1 MFFVGSFCERKL
13 PVCVSTVGKGSV
25 MLARVQLCW
34 QGFSQVPLFT
44 TAGIIGI
51 WLYPHVFF
59 FRLVRAR
66 WGMCPISR
74 GRISFITNF
83 PDTKFR
89 LVRLGTPWWE
99 KEPTTTRPAGGCDSY
114 RAIADSCRQH
124 QHVACYDRS
133 VLPVALPRLLSCPK
147 YLHCPVP
154 TSRLVGPVTSRN
166 HFLNQR

>member
-1 MFFVGSFCERKL
+1 MFFVGRFCERKL

-51 WLYPHVFF
+51 WLYPHGFF
-59 FRLVRAR
+59 FKLVRAR
-66 WGMCPISR
+66 WGVCPISR
-74 GRISFITNF
+74 GRITFITKF

-133 VLPVALPRLLSCPK
+133 VCQLPCLVCSLSQSIFTVLCPPPG
-147 YLHCPVP
+147 LSV
-154 TSRLVGPVTSRN
+154 L
-166 HFLNQR
+166 

>member
-1 MFFVGSFCERKL
+1 MCLSSGGHVFCREVLRKKTT
-13 PVCVSTVGKGSV
+13 CVRIHCWQGFCYVGKGSV
-25 MLARVQLCW
+25 MLARVQSGSPFHDSRNNRYLVI
-34 QGFSQVPLFT
+34 SPL
-44 TAGIIGI
+44 
-51 WLYPHVFF
+51 L

-114 RAIADSCRQH
+114 RAIVDSCRQH

-133 VLPVALPRLLSCPK
+133 VCQLPCLVCSLAQSIFTVLCPPPGLSV
-147 YLHCPVP
+147 L
-154 TSRLVGPVTSRN
+154 
-166 HFLNQR
+166 